1 MTTTIGSVLRDP
13 RTARFAGLTLLLY
26 FAAEWVVSASWRGQY
41 GYRAIPTGPLGIE
54 FCGPRG
60 NWPCSALYP
69 VMNVGFAVTGGA
81 IAVLAVTWLARRA
94 IPVAGGV
101 ALILSGAG
109 LLIAGIITQRVDYD
123 AHVAAMS
130 VFYVFGA
137 LGVLFIGASDATGL
151 SVPARAALIMGGALA
166 TVAYFAFVSG
176 ITGWLGDGG
185 TERAIIYPILISLL
199 VAGVIGGN
207 HGGYRVASAASAT
220 DEPATDDASG
230 ATDEP
235 ELAASRNPA

>member
-1 MTTTIGSVLRDP
+1 MTTITTRLRDP
-13 RTARFAGLTLLLY
+13 RIARFGAVALLVY

-69 VMNVGFAVTGGA
+69 AMNVAFGITGCA
-81 IAVLAVTWLARRA
+81 IVLLAVTWLARRA
-94 IPVAGGV
+94 IPIAGGV
-101 ALILSGAG
+101 ALIVAGAG
-109 LLIAGIITQRVDYD
+109 LLTAGILTQRVDYD

-137 LGVLFIGASDATGL
+137 LGVLFIGASDATRL
-151 SVPARAALIMGGALA
+151 SVLARAALILAGAMS

-176 ITGWLGDGG
+176 LTGWLGDGG
-185 TERAIIYPILISLL
+185 TERAVIYPILVGLL
-199 VAGVIGGN
+199 IAGLTGGSTM
-207 HGGYRVASAASAT
+207 RDDESV
-220 DEPATDDASG
+220 DEPDG
-230 ATDEP
+230 A
-235 ELAASRNPA
+235 ELVVDRTPA